1 MNIEYRTEKKYTEV
15 GVLKYGQ
22 CFIYKDELFMK
33 IQNDHISESIDKNY
47 IVVAVSLTNNCLNFF
62 REYDVVQV
70 VEVKAQVIE

>member
-1 MNIEYRTEKKYTEV
+1 
-15 GVLKYGQ
+15 
-22 CFIYKDELFMK
+22 MK